1 MILSQKMALCVR
13 PSGVEAKE
21 ILHLG
26 PALTPF
32 QLSGGLKGPGP
43 APILLSISA
52 AQQQQR

>member
-52 AQQQQR
+52 AQQQR